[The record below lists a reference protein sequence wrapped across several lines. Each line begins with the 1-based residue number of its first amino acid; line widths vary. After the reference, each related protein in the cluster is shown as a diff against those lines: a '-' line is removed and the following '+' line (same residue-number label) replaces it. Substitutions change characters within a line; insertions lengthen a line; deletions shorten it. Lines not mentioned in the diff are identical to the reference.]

1 VYLGFDEGLID
12 YVERA
17 IVQAELRITKQ
28 LMVTEDHTA
37 SRRLLVDAY
46 NSLPVLQQTL
56 DTLWLIRSAFY
67 RRLAHQEA
75 VADAECGQPPTHDV
89 CPAVHR

>member
-1 VYLGFDEGLID
+1 VDLGFDEDLID

-37 SRRLLVDAY
+37 SRRLLIDAY

-56 DTLWLIRSAFY
+56 ETLWSIRSAFY

-75 VADAECGQPPTHDV
+75 LADAERGEATD
-89 CPAVHR
+89 A